1 MPATKTKSRAKKS
14 ALDYYVYVPLGAGQL
29 LIEKTRELTGAAVT
43 FTKGRTKDFNKG
55 YASLAKRGEKLASS
69 VRRSVYTKRAVA
81 QTDKARHQVK
91 ATVRTIRRAAGTTAE
106 ASQAAAR
113 KVV

>member
-1 MPATKTKSRAKKS
+1 MPSTKTKSQAKKS
-14 ALDYYVYVPLGAGQL
+14 AIDYYVYVPLGAGQL
-29 LIEKTRELTGAAVT
+29 LIEKTRQLSGAAVT
-43 FTKGRTKDFNKG
+43 FAKSRTKDLNKS
-55 YASLAKRGEKLASS
+55 YVSLAKRGEKLASS
-69 VRRSVYTKRAVA
+69 IRRSVYTKRAIE

-91 ATVRTIRRAAGTTAE
+91 STVRTIRRAADATAE